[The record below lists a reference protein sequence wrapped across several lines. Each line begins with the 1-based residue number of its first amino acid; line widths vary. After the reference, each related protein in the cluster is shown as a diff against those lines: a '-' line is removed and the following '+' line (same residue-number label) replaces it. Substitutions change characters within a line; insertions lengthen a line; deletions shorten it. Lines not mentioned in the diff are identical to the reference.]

1 MRGSPTDSERVL
13 WTHLRKRRLGGFRF
27 RRQHP
32 VGGFIVDF
40 ACPQLS
46 FAIELDGSQHD
57 EGRSKDDWRSEK
69 LAEEGYRVLRVW
81 NNEVLGNLDGV
92 SDVIYAAVE
101 EGEKALGVGLDCLHG
116 TGPLCPS
123 DISPASGGNPSA
135 LGIPRCRF
143 APAPPFVARKGPG
156 PLCPHR
162 SPSP

>member
-1 MRGSPTDSERVL
+1 MRGSPTDAERVL

-46 FAIELDGSQHD
+46 LAIELDGSQHD
-57 EGRSKDDWRSEK
+57 EGRSKDEWRSEK

-92 SDVIYAAVE
+92 LDVIYAAVE
-101 EGEKALGVGLDCLHG
+101 EGERRWG
-116 TGPLCPS
+116 
-123 DISPASGGNPSA
+123 
-135 LGIPRCRF
+135 
-143 APAPPFVARKGPG
+143 
-156 PLCPHR
+156 
-162 SPSP
+162 